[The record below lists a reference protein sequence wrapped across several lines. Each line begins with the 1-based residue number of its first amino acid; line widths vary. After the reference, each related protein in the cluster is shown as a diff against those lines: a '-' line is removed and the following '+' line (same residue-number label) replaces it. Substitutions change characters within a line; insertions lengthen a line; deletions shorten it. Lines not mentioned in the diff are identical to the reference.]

1 MNNPADMIPSAEN
14 VVKLPS
20 PINRFTPVQGLPS
33 PINKDRFIEN
43 VQRWVLIDNQM
54 KIVNEKTN
62 KLRTM
67 KHDLRNQIC
76 DYMKDNN
83 LENNKIGLSNGELRL
98 YEKRDYSPLTFTYL
112 EKSLLQIIPDKN
124 HVAYIIKHVKDN
136 REIEVS
142 TDIRATYTKP
152 T

>member
-1 MNNPADMIPSAEN
+1 MNTDIPTTDN
-14 VVKLPS
+14 VVKPKNSQITSVQVVPS
-20 PINRFTPVQGLPS
+20 S
-33 PINKDRFIEN
+33 INKDRFIEN
-43 VQRWVLIDNQM
+43 VQRWVLVDNQM
-54 KIVNEKTN
+54 KIVNEKTT

-76 DYMKDNN
+76 HYMKVNN

-112 EKSLLQIIPDKN
+112 EKALLQIIPDKN

>member
-1 MNNPADMIPSAEN
+1 MDNPVDVIPSVEN
-14 VVKLPS
+14 NQTVVKSKKTL
-20 PINRFTPVQGLPS
+20 LS

-98 YEKRDYSPLTFTYL
+98 YEKREYSPLTFTYL

-124 HVAYIIKHVKDN
+124 HVAYIIKHVKEK

>member
-1 MNNPADMIPSAEN
+1 MDNPVDVIPSVEN
-14 VVKLPS
+14 NQTIVKSKKTL
-20 PINRFTPVQGLPS
+20 VS

-76 DYMKDNN
+76 DYMKDNS
-83 LENNKIGLSNGELRL
+83 LENKKIVISNGELRL

-124 HVAYIIKHVKDN
+124 HVAYIIKHVKEN

>member
-1 MNNPADMIPSAEN
+1 MDNPVDVIPSVEN
-14 VVKLPS
+14 NQTIVKSKKTL
-20 PINRFTPVQGLPS
+20 VS

-83 LENNKIGLSNGELRL
+83 LENKKIVISNGELRL

-124 HVAYIIKHVKDN
+124 HVAYIIKHVKEN